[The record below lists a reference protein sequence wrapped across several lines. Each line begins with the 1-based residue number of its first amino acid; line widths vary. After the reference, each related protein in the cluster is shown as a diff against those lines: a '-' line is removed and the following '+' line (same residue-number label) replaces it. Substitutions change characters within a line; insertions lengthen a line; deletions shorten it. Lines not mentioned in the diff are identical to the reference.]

1 MVIGSQP
8 ALRYPCLPPANNG
21 NGFWRLKDCETGT
34 RARSRN
40 TQLPGDLA
48 GQPRHDGKSRCPDE
62 PVATSRL
69 AQVAVRAQMRSH
81 EEWTGWDLNPE
92 YLRTMARCL
101 SASRHL
107 SATPQIRT
115 YDLDFAPSPPS
126 CSGDPEPTQSRDN
139 TTSVRT
145 ATITVRPCR
154 AFLPLFSRGS
164 RRPSDIP
171 ESRPNRVL

>member
-40 TQLPGDLA
+40 TQLPGEVA
-48 GQPRHDGKSRCPDE
+48 GEPRHDGKSRCPDE

-81 EEWTGWDLNPE
+81 EEWTGWDLNPRP
-92 YLRTMARCL
+92 LPCQDSDLPADLPARDAL
-101 SASRHL
+101 Y
-107 SATPQIRT
+107 PG
-115 YDLDFAPSPPS
+115 PSIKVSLWVAAGP
-126 CSGDPEPTQSRDN
+126 
-139 TTSVRT
+139 
-145 ATITVRPCR
+145 
-154 AFLPLFSRGS
+154 FSS
-164 RRPSDIP
+164 
-171 ESRPNRVL
+171 